1 MSTPSINFRND
12 LETSIAWKGWSSTP
26 YKVIITA
33 KTGGVSG
40 GGLAGSGERAK
51 DEPSR
56 LGGAQQEGGVSTP
69 PECILDNVYRESLT
83 VSEPIEKAIRERHPA
98 YLEALKLLKESDNT
112 LTYQQKGYLA
122 DLFNSYIED
131 MTGRVMIFKRSNTQQ
146 FRVIRAVTR
155 FTSKSYMKHQLR
167 LFDDQWEYSTTK
179 FNEAVYVTLT
189 ANPQP
194 GRSVRDINQDFKKS
208 LQKFHSR
215 TSMKLKRQNIEYA
228 YIQSFEFQKNGRLHA
243 HIVIFGIKRL
253 EGWKDLQDYCV
264 KIGLG
269 KFVNIKTLR
278 NVNGIWKDLSHS
290 DKAVSDLGSYL
301 KKYIK
306 KAMTEPG
313 MMYNYWVNDTRFYTY
328 SRIFSTGKIK
338 VSTDWLYLGSFNE
351 TQYKDF
357 IIGLRG
363 NDTSKLDHW
372 LEDVVEIEIIGGEMP
387 LSLIQ
392 YLRPYNDIE
401 SAVLHVKKS

>member
-1 MSTPSINFRND
+1 MRP
-12 LETSIAWKGWSSTP
+12 L
-26 YKVIITA
+26 
-33 KTGGVSG
+33 TGGSPGCSVESG
-40 GGLAGSGERAK
+40 TGSRFESP
-51 DEPSR
+51 E
-56 LGGAQQEGGVSTP
+56 LGGSQPEGGVSNP

-194 GRSVRDINQDFKKS
+194 GRSVRDINQDFKHS
-208 LQKFHSR
+208 LYKFHSR
-215 TSMKLKRQNIEYA
+215 TSMKLKRKGIKYA
-228 YIQSFEFQKNGRLHA
+228 YIQAFEFQKNGRLHA

-351 TQYKDF
+351 MQYKEF

-372 LEDVVEIEIIGGEMP
+372 LEDVVEIEIMGAEP
-387 LSLIQ
+387 SLSLIQ
-392 YLRPYNDIE
+392 YMRPYTHYE
-401 SAVLHVKKS
+401 AAALHEFRS